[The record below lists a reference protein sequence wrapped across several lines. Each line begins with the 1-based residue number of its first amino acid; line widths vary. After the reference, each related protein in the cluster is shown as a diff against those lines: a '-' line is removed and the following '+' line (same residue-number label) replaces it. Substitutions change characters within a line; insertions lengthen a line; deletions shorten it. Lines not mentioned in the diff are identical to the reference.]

1 MKTDLQGKSKTTLW
15 IKKNKDIF
23 KGLEWPKWAKQE
35 IQINKKNEK
44 FTLTKDSILKSNKKL
59 LSFFERKF

>member
-1 MKTDLQGKSKTTLW
+1 MKSDLQIKSKTKLC
-15 IKKNKDIF
+15 IKNLKRSSKAWND
-23 KGLEWPKWAKQE
+23 PKQE
-35 IQINKKNEK
+35 IQIKKKNEK

>member
-1 MKTDLQGKSKTTLW
+1 MN
-15 IKKNKDIF
+15 KKVKDIF